1 MKITNKVILDLLP
14 LYQAGEAST
23 DTKNLIENY
32 FKKYPEFAKE
42 VDELLIK
49 QLPQDIPLPIKP
61 EDEMVILRKTKRL
74 LKLRPLLMASAIFFT
89 LLPFSFGDVPWSE
102 IQGIHLL
109 WADFHY
115 GALIAIISGIIGLTS
130 WVGYILIKIRLR
142 TTAL

>member
-14 LYQAGEAST
+14 LYLAGEASA

-32 FKKYPEFAKE
+32 FKKYPEFEKE

-49 QLPQDIPLPIKP
+49 QLPQDTPLPLKP
-61 EDEMVILRKTKRL
+61 EDEMVVLRKTKKL
-74 LKLRPLLMASAIFFT
+74 LKLRPLLMTSGIFFT
-89 LLPFSFGDVPWSE
+89 ALPFSFGDVPWSE
-102 IQGIHLL
+102 IEGTHWL
-109 WADFHY
+109 WADFQY

-130 WVGYILIKIRLR
+130 WVSYILIKIRLH

>member
-1 MKITNKVILDLLP
+1 MKITNNIILDLLP
-14 LYQAGEAST
+14 LYQAGEACT
-23 DTKNLIENY
+23 DTKILIENY

-42 VDELLIK
+42 VDDLLIK
-49 QLPQDIPLPIKP
+49 QLPQDIPLPLKP

-74 LKLRPLLMASAIFFT
+74 LKLRPLLMASGIFFT
-89 LLPFSFGDVPWSE
+89 ALPFSFGDVSWSE
-102 IQGIHLL
+102 IEGTHWL

-115 GALIAIISGIIGLTS
+115 GALIAIISGMIGLAS